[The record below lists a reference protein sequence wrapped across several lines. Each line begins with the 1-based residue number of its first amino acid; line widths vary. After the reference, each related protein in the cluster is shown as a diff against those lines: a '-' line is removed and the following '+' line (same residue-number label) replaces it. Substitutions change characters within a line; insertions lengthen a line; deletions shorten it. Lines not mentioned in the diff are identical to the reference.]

1 MYDFLRRP
9 AWIASHVVMAALIV
23 LAVVLGFW
31 QKSRYDEETARQEQI
46 DARAAAEPVPYDEVV
61 DPAASPAE
69 VDPDVEFTR
78 VQVTGRYDTDAE
90 VAILNRSLGG
100 SPGAWLL
107 TPLVRDD
114 GTAVPVLRGWIQY
127 DPSGTQVDF
136 PEVAPPEGEVTVTG
150 VLQLTQVRGSL
161 GPVDAEDGTLQAM
174 ARVDLDRFAEQLDQP
189 LAPAW
194 VMLDGQDPPQPGE
207 LPAVVEVTASE
218 ASQNFGYMVQWWI
231 FAAIGLI
238 GYPLI
243 LRRVARNR
251 ARGEQVPDQVPDQ
264 VPSEVP

>member
-9 AWIASHVVMAALIV
+9 AWIASHVVMASLIV

-46 DARAAAEPVPYDEVV
+46 DALAAADPVPYDEVV
-61 DPAASPAE
+61 DPTASPSE

-90 VAILNRSLGG
+90 VAILNRSRDGQ
-100 SPGAWLL
+100 PGAWVL

-114 GTAVPVLRGWIQY
+114 GTAVPVVRGWIPY
-127 DPSGTQVDF
+127 DPSGAQVDF
-136 PEVAPPEGEVTVTG
+136 PEAAPPEGEVTVAG
-150 VLQLTQVRGSL
+150 VVQLTQVRGSL
-161 GPVDAEDGTLQAM
+161 GSVDAEDGTLEVM
-174 ARVDLDRFAEQLDQP
+174 ARVDLARFAQQLDQA
-189 LAPAW
+189 LTPAW
-194 VMLDGQDPPQPGE
+194 VMLDAQQPPQPGE
-207 LPAVVEVTASE
+207 LPAVVEVSA
-218 ASQNFGYMVQWWI
+218 ADAAQNFGYMVQWWI

-243 LRRVARNR
+243 LRRVAHNR
-251 ARGEQVPDQVPDQ
+251 ARGDQVPDQ
-264 VPSEVP
+264 VPVEVR